1 MKWYHLL
8 ASLLLVAACGT
19 DPQPINYGNDACS
32 FCQMTI
38 VDRQHSAQIVTEKGK
53 SYKYDAI
60 ECMLRDYQDWNRPN
74 VAHFL
79 VADYANP
86 GSLTDASD
94 AFYLISQ
101 NIPSPMGEFLTAF
114 SSEETRQ
121 VHIDSSGEALEWE
134 SLRKRFQGHAHGH
147 SH

>member
-8 ASLLLVAACGT
+8 ASLLLIAACST
-19 DPQPINYGNDACS
+19 EPQPIHYGSDACS

-38 VDRQHSAQIVTEKGK
+38 VDRQHAAQIVTQKGK

-79 VADYANP
+79 VADYTAP
-86 GSLTDASD
+86 GILTDATN
-94 AFYLISQ
+94 AYYLVSQ
-101 NIPSPMGEFLTAF
+101 DIPSPMGEFLTAF
-114 SSEETRQ
+114 SSEEARRI
-121 VHIDSSGEALEWE
+121 HLDSSGIVLRWE
-134 SLRKRFQGHAHGH
+134 GLRKRFQGHAHGH